1 MQMLTKVDCYSRA
14 RLGSKLWLIL
24 SRLLARSH
32 YGSSSPKAI
41 ESKALHSIDLN
52 LSSLLL
58 YIMATFSYGIT
69 RWARSSAASTSMMV
83 GGPAMTR
90 AALTYITGP
99 VRGVAFHPTRDLLVT
114 GGDDYK
120 VRVWGTH
127 TPKSFGEKLIL
138 VRTSLQTR
146 KYRIASVSSLFMAIW
161 TMFARANSTTR
172 CPGLCAIIDI

>member
-1 MQMLTKVDCYSRA
+1 
-14 RLGSKLWLIL
+14 
-24 SRLLARSH
+24 
-32 YGSSSPKAI
+32 
-41 ESKALHSIDLN
+41 
-52 LSSLLL
+52 
-58 YIMATFSYGIT
+58 
-69 RWARSSAASTSMMV
+69 MMV

-127 TPKSFGEKLIL
+127 TPKSYGEKLIR
-138 VRTSLQTR
+138 VRKCLQTR

-161 TMFARANSTTR
+161 TMFARASFTTR
-172 CPGLCAIIDI
+172 CLGLCAIFKIQQYYYTTVTDCLCLSSQINSSRPRTIRLFAFGLSHQDNV